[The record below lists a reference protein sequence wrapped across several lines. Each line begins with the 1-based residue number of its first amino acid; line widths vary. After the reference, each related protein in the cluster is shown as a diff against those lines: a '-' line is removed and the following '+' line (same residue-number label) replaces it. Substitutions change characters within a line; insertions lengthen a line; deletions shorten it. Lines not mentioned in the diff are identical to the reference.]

1 MNNWFTVGVKY
12 TKQEEDGTF
21 RRVSEPYLVAAMIH
35 GEAEARIFEELGS
48 TIRGEF
54 QVTKVAK
61 TEIHDIFHYD
71 DADLWFK
78 SKISYETTD
87 EEGTRSKKIAQ
98 NFLVSAHSVKDAY
111 ERLNESLSG
120 LMIDYFIQKIEV
132 SPIIDIFP
140 FTDQDNQPKNVE

>member
-12 TKQEEDGTF
+12 TKQQEDGTF

-35 GEAEARIFEELGS
+35 GEAEARIFEELAS

-54 QVTKVAK
+54 IVTKVAK

-78 SKISYETTD
+78 AKISYETSD
-87 EEGTRSKKIAQ
+87 EDGNRSKKIAQ
-98 NFLVSAHSVKDAY
+98 NFLVSAHSIKDAY
-111 ERLNESLSG
+111 ERLKESLSG

-140 FTDQDNQPKNVE
+140 FTDQDNQTKTVE